1 MKSYG
6 RMPELKSVGRPE
18 RRVDSV
24 KLATGWATFVDDI
37 SLPEVLH
44 ARILHSTHAHAR
56 IARMDASAARAMPG
70 VACVL
75 THEDVPRVP
84 YTTAGQGWPE
94 PSPYDTVMLD
104 RKVRFVGDRVAVV
117 AAEDPELALRACEAI
132 KVEYEVLPALLD
144 PEKAMDPGAPV
155 VHDEPD
161 ATGIRDA
168 SRNLAAEIEADVG
181 DVEVGFAEAEH
192 VFENTYRV
200 PYVQQASIEPHIAI
214 TWLDEDHRLQVRTST
229 QVPFHVRRIIAPL
242 LGIPIRRIRVIKP
255 RVGGG
260 FGGKQEI
267 LIEDLCGMLTLRTG
281 RPVRLEYTR
290 DEELSAART
299 RHPQIVTVKTGVRGG
314 RFTAIEMRVLENTGA
329 YGTHALTVMS
339 VTGNRALS
347 LYRCPNL
354 RYRARAVYTN
364 LAVAGAYRGYG
375 CPQGFFAL
383 ESHVDE
389 VALALGED
397 PLAFRRRNHVQVGDD
412 SPIAAVLGEGKEGH
426 PQTIRSCGLPEAIR
440 LGAEA
445 IGWPTLQDAE
455 PSGGQRFPPPTGGG
469 TGWGVDERS
478 EPSGGQRFPPPTGG
492 GTGCLRRG
500 IGMAIVMQA
509 SGIPGVDMGGASIKM
524 NEDASFNVLIGAT
537 DIGTGSDTMFAQ
549 VAAETLGVPMEKII
563 PYSSDTDM
571 TPFDPGAYAS
581 STTYISGRAVEKAAR
596 LVLQQILEVGGRML
610 GEDPKDVV
618 AHGGKVCAPDGRF
631 VTYEQVCLSSL
642 YQKDQFQIMAT
653 ASHMSY
659 DSPPPF
665 AAVFAEVE
673 VDVETGV
680 VRVLRIV
687 EAVDC
692 GQVVNPHMAEGQVEG
707 AAVQSLG
714 YALYERMPFDAGGRM
729 EFRSFRDYTL
739 ATASDVPEIVTLL
752 VPTHEP
758 TGPFGA
764 KAIAEIPI
772 NGPAPAVANAVANA
786 LGLRIRELPLTPDRV
801 LAAIQAAASPPRDRE
816 APVPPSRGT
825 AGSAHKKQRPNSRR
839 ALR

>member
-1 MKSYG
+1 MAKPPS
-6 RMPELKSVGRPE
+6 ELTTVGRSE

-24 KLATGWATFVDDI
+24 KLATGRGTFVDDM
-37 SLPEVLH
+37 SLPGLLH
-44 ARILHSTHAHAR
+44 ARILHSPHAHAR
-56 IARMDASAARAMPG
+56 IARIDASQARAIPG

-75 THEDVPRVP
+75 THADVPRVP

-94 PSPYDTVMLD
+94 PSPYDAVMLD

-117 AAEDPELALRACEAI
+117 AAEDPELAQKACEAI
-132 KVEYEVLPALLD
+132 KVEYEPLPAVFD
-144 PEKAMDPGAPV
+144 PEEALAPGAPV
-155 VHDEPD
+155 IHDQPD

-168 SRNLAAEIEADVG
+168 SRNVAARVTAHVG
-181 DVEVGFAEAEH
+181 DVEEGFRQAER
-192 VFENTYRV
+192 VFEASYRV
-200 PYVQQASIEPHIAI
+200 PYVQQSSIEPHITI
-214 TWLDEDHRLQVRTST
+214 TWLDEDNRLVVRTST

-242 LGIPIRRIRVIKP
+242 LEIPIRRIRVIKP

-290 DEELSAART
+290 EEELTAART
-299 RHPQIVTVKTGVRGG
+299 RHPQILKVKSGVREG
-314 RFTAIEMRVLENTGA
+314 RFTALQIEVIENTGA

-354 RYRARAVYTN
+354 RYEATAAYTN
-364 LAVAGAYRGYG
+364 LAVAGAFRGYG

-389 VALALGED
+389 VATALGED
-397 PLAFRRRNHVQVGDD
+397 PLEFRRRNHVHEGDEQ
-412 SPIAAVLGEGKEGH
+412 PITEALGEGREGH
-426 PQTIRSCGLPEAIR
+426 RQVIRSCGLPQAIQ
-440 LGAEA
+440 LGAKA
-445 IGWPTLQDAE
+445 IGWAE
-455 PSGGQRFPPPTGGG
+455 KRRARAVAGP
-469 TGWGVDERS
+469 V
-478 EPSGGQRFPPPTGG
+478 
-492 GTGCLRRG
+492 RRG
-500 IGMAIVMQA
+500 VGMAIVMQA
-509 SGIPGVDMGGASIKM
+509 SGIPGVDMGAASIKM
-524 NEDASFNVLIGAT
+524 NEDGSFNLLMGAT
-537 DIGTGSDTMFAQ
+537 DIGTGSDTMFCQ
-549 VAAETLGVPMEKII
+549 VAAETLGVPVEKII

-596 LVLQQILEVGGRML
+596 AVLQQILEVGGRLL
-610 GEDPKDVV
+610 GQEPKDLV
-618 AHGGKVCAPDGRF
+618 AHGGKVCASDGRF

-642 YQKDQFQIMAT
+642 YQENQFQIMAG

-665 AAVFAEVE
+665 AAVFAEVD
-673 VDVETGV
+673 VDTETGL
-680 VRVLRIV
+680 VRVLRVV

-714 YALYERMPFDAGGRM
+714 YALYERMPYDQNGRM
-729 EFRSFRDYTL
+729 EFRSFRDYTI
-739 ATASDVPEIVTLL
+739 ATAVDTPELSTIL

-772 NGPAPAVANAVANA
+772 NGPAPAVANAVAHA
-786 LGLRIRELPLTPDRV
+786 VGVRIRELPLTPERV
-801 LAAIQAAASPPRDRE
+801 WRAL
-816 APVPPSRGT
+816 
-825 AGSAHKKQRPNSRR
+825 KQR
-839 ALR
+839 

>member
-1 MKSYG
+1 MA
-6 RMPELKSVGRPE
+6 ELTTVGRSE

-24 KLATGWATFVDDI
+24 KLATGRGTFVDDI
-37 SLPEVLH
+37 ALPGMLH
-44 ARILHSTHAHAR
+44 ARILHSPHAHAR
-56 IARMDASAARAMPG
+56 IRRIDASRARALPG
-70 VACVL
+70 VALVL
-75 THEDVPRVP
+75 THEDVPRVA

-94 PSPYDTVMLD
+94 PSPYDAFMLD
-104 RKVRFVGDRVAVV
+104 NKVRFVGDRVAVV
-117 AAEDPELALRACEAI
+117 AAEDPETAERACAAI
-132 KVEYEVLPALLD
+132 EVGYEVLPALLD
-144 PEKAMDPGAPV
+144 PERALDPGAPV
-155 VHDEPD
+155 IHDEPD
-161 ATGIRDA
+161 ATGIKDP
-168 SRNLAAEIEADVG
+168 SRNLAAEINAEVG
-181 DVEVGFAEAEH
+181 DVARALAEAER
-192 VFENTYRV
+192 VFEGTYRV
-200 PYVQQASIEPHIAI
+200 GYVQQASIEPHITI
-214 TWLDEDHRLQVRTST
+214 TWLDEDHRLMVRTST

-255 RVGGG
+255 RIGGG

-267 LIEDLCGMLTLRTG
+267 LIEDLCGLLTLRTG

-290 DEELSAART
+290 EEELTAART
-299 RHPQIVTVKTGVRGG
+299 RHPQIVSIRSGVREG

-354 RYRARAVYTN
+354 RYEARAVYTN
-364 LAVAGAYRGYG
+364 LAVAGAFRGYG

-389 VALALGED
+389 IATALGED
-397 PLAFRRRNHVQVGDD
+397 PVEFRRRNHVQVGDLQ
-412 SPIAAVLGEGKEGH
+412 PIAEVLGEGKEGH
-426 PQTIRSCGLPEAIR
+426 RQVVRSCGLPQAIQ
-440 LGAEA
+440 LGAQA
-445 IGWPTLQDAE
+445 IGW
-455 PSGGQRFPPPTGGG
+455 
-469 TGWGVDERS
+469 S
-478 EPSGGQRFPPPTGG
+478 EKRHAIHGHRGP
-492 GTGCLRRG
+492 LRRG
-500 IGMAIVMQA
+500 LGMAIVMQA
-509 SGIPGVDMGGASIKM
+509 SGIPGVDMGAASIKM
-524 NEDASFNVLIGAT
+524 NEDGSFNLLVGAT
-537 DIGTGSDTMFAQ
+537 DIGTGADTMFCQ
-549 VAAETLGVPMEKII
+549 IAAEALGVPIEKII

-596 LVLQQILEVGGRML
+596 GALQQIVEVAGRML
-610 GEDPKDVV
+610 EEKPDDLLT
-618 AHGGKVCAPDGRF
+618 HGGKVCAKDGRF

-673 VDVETGV
+673 VDTETGL
-680 VRVLRIV
+680 VRVLQLV

-692 GQVVNPHMAEGQVEG
+692 GQVVNPQMAEGQIEG

-714 YALYERMPFDAGGRM
+714 YALYERMPFDGEGRM
-729 EFRSFRDYTL
+729 QFRSFRDYTIAA
-739 ATASDVPEIVTLL
+739 ATDVPEIVSIL

-772 NGPAPAVANAVANA
+772 NGPAPAVANAVAHA
-786 LGLRIRELPLTPDRV
+786 TGARIREIPLTPERV
-801 LAAIQAAASPPRDRE
+801 LAA
-816 APVPPSRGT
+816 
-825 AGSAHKKQRPNSRR
+825 
-839 ALR
+839 LRQTPGR

>member
-1 MKSYG
+1 MAD
-6 RMPELKSVGRPE
+6 LKSVGRSE

-24 KLATGWATFVDDI
+24 KLATGRGTFVDDI
-37 SLPEVLH
+37 ALPGMLY
-44 ARILHSTHAHAR
+44 ARILHSPHAHAR
-56 IARMDASAARAMPG
+56 IARIDASKARAIPG
-70 VACVL
+70 VAAVL

-94 PSPYDTVMLD
+94 PSPYDAVMLD
-104 RKVRFVGDRVAVV
+104 KKVRFVGDRVAVV
-117 AAEDPELALRACEAI
+117 AAEDPELARRACDAI
-132 KVEYEVLPALLD
+132 QVVYDVLPAVLD
-144 PEKAMDPGAPV
+144 PENAMAAGAPTI
-155 VHDEPD
+155 HDQ
-161 ATGIRDA
+161 ADA
-168 SRNLAAEIEADVG
+168 SGIKDARRNLAAEIVAEVG
-181 DVEVGFAEAEH
+181 DVAKGFAEAGRI
-192 VFENTYRV
+192 FEETYRV
-200 PYVQQASIEPHIAI
+200 PYVQQSSIEPHITI
-214 TWLDEDHRLQVRTST
+214 TWLDEDHRLMVRTST

-242 LGIPIRRIRVIKP
+242 LGIPIRRIRVVKP
-255 RVGGG
+255 RIGGG

-290 DEELSAART
+290 EEELTAART
-299 RHPQIVTVKTGVRGG
+299 RHPQIVTIKTGLKDGL
-314 RFTAIEMRVLENTGA
+314 FTAMEMRVLENTGA

-354 RYRARAVYTN
+354 RYEARAVYTN
-364 LAVAGAYRGYG
+364 LAVAGAFRGYG

-389 VALALGED
+389 IAQALGED
-397 PLAFRRRNHVQVGDD
+397 PLELRRRNHVQEGDEQ
-412 SPIAAVLGEGKEGH
+412 PIAEVLGEGKEGH
-426 PQTIRSCGLPEAIR
+426 RQVIRSCGLPQAIQA
-440 LGAEA
+440 GARA
-445 IGWPTLQDAE
+445 IGWSRRRKKLRPTDGA
-455 PSGGQRFPPPTGGG
+455 
-469 TGWGVDERS
+469 V
-478 EPSGGQRFPPPTGG
+478 
-492 GTGCLRRG
+492 RRG

-524 NEDASFNVLIGAT
+524 NEDGSFNLLVGAT
-537 DIGTGSDTMFAQ
+537 DIGTGADTMFCQ
-549 VAAETLGVPMEKII
+549 IAAEALGVPMEKII

-596 LVLQQILEVGGRML
+596 LVLQQITEVGGRML
-610 GEDPKDVV
+610 EEKPDDLVLH
-618 AHGGKVCAPDGRF
+618 AGKVCAKDGRF

-673 VDVETGV
+673 VDTETGL
-680 VRVLRIV
+680 VRVLKLV

-692 GQVVNPHMAEGQVEG
+692 GQVVNPQMAEGQVEG
-707 AAVQSLG
+707 AAMQSVG
-714 YALYERMPFDAGGRM
+714 YALYERMPFDAKGRM
-729 EFRSFRDYTL
+729 QFRSFRDYTIAA
-739 ATASDVPEIVTLL
+739 ATDVPEIVTIL

-772 NGPAPAVANAVANA
+772 NGPAPAIANAVAQA
-786 LGLRIRELPLTPDRV
+786 TGVRIREIPLTPERV
-801 LAAIQAAASPPRDRE
+801 LAALRAADN
-816 APVPPSRGT
+816 T
-825 AGSAHKKQRPNSRR
+825 
-839 ALR
+839 